1 MSTID
6 VRDEEKKRLL
16 ALRRETP
23 TSRWRYESIA
33 SVVKRVLDE
42 REEKK

>member
-6 VRDEEKKRLL
+6 VRDPEKERLN

-23 TSRWRYESIA
+23 NSRWRYESIA
-33 SVVKRVLDE
+33 SVVKRILDE
-42 REEKK
+42 RDEKK